1 MKIPEKLSHWL
12 KKAFAT
18 RPGKDKKEKQPLTPE
33 KYIERL
39 TAYLTNISSGKAVK
53 LKKKNMRNIWHCDVE
68 TLHDAYLL
76 YISLPDV
83 ASSEITLKY
92 IADTLYYTVKV
103 HETMM
108 LELANRAKGKDSV
121 ATITLYKESEKL
133 LQIKFKLTL

>member
-39 TAYLTNISSGKAVK
+39 TADLTNISSGKAVK
-53 LKKKNMRNIWHCDVE
+53 LKKNMRNIWHCDVE

-83 ASSEITLKY
+83 VSSEITLKY
-92 IADTLYYTVKV
+92 IANTLYYTVKV

-133 LQIKFKLTL
+133 LHIKFKLTL

>member
-1 MKIPEKLSHWL
+1 MKILEKLSHWL
-12 KKAFAT
+12 KKVFAI
-18 RPGKDKKEKQPLTPE
+18 RPGKPKKEKKPLTPE
-33 KYIERL
+33 RYIERL

-53 LKKKNMRNIWHCDVE
+53 LKKNMRNIWHCDVE
-68 TLHDAYLL
+68 SLHEAYLL

-83 ASSEITLKY
+83 TSSEITLKY

-108 LELANRAKGKDSV
+108 LELANRATGKDFV

-133 LQIKFKLTL
+133 LQIKFKLMQ